1 MNADNVILL
10 AQCLSNRA
18 RPVCR
23 FAIDYLGQD
32 RGQRSWSAKCA
43 LFVIFHAIIVFNLK
57 KDQACANFD
66 LNLYLCLAC
75 LQIGNWLLG

>member
-1 MNADNVILL
+1 MDADNVILL
-10 AQCLSNRA
+10 AKCLSNRA

-43 LFVIFHAIIVFNLK
+43 
-57 KDQACANFD
+57 
-66 LNLYLCLAC
+66 
-75 LQIGNWLLG
+75 

>member
-1 MNADNVILL
+1 MDADNVILL

-23 FAIDYLGQD
+23 FAIDYLGED

-43 LFVIFHAIIVFNLK
+43 
-57 KDQACANFD
+57 
-66 LNLYLCLAC
+66 
-75 LQIGNWLLG
+75 